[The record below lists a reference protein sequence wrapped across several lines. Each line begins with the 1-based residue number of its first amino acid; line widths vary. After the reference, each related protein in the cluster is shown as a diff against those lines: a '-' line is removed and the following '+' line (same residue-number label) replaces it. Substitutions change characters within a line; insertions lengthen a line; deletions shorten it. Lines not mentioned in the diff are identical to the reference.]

1 MNAFRVKR
9 GRGPEGRLAAVS
21 ENDTRPVI
29 LAVDDAEDLL
39 ALIGKALAAEYQVK
53 LATDG
58 GDALTLAAQA
68 PQPDLILLDVE
79 MPGASGFEICQ
90 ILKEDPATAHI
101 PVIFLT
107 GRTEPAGQIEG
118 LDVGAV
124 DYINKPVN
132 AKLLLARVRIHIA
145 LAGRQAELE
154 REVQER
160 TAQLEDARSQL
171 IRRLARAMEF
181 HESAAAG
188 NRVARVSQYAKLI
201 AQAAGMKPEIAEL
214 MQKAS
219 PLYDIGKMG
228 VPSEVLR
235 KPGKLSAPDWERVRR
250 HPELGAEII
259 GEHQDPVL
267 SLARKLALTH
277 HERWDGSGYPKK
289 LKGNDIPWPGR
300 VMALVDAF
308 EAMTTTQFY
317 RQKPFTV
324 DEAAKLVT
332 AEFGKQF
339 DPSLAEAFDKA
350 LPVMRKVR
358 EKFSD
363 ALGDLINLDFSP
375 TRDAPPAAKPDAAK
389 PEAAKP
395 AAAADAE
402 AAGKAAAAAKAE
414 AAKAA
419 AAAKSAAA
427 VAAAKARLRDKR

>member
-9 GRGPEGRLAAVS
+9 GRGPRGRLAAVS

-39 ALIGKALAAEYQVK
+39 ALIGKALAAQYQVK

-58 GDALTLAAQA
+58 GDALTLAAGA

-90 ILKEDPATAHI
+90 LLKEDPATARI
-101 PVIFLT
+101 PVVFLT
-107 GRTEPAGQIEG
+107 GRVEPAEQLEG
-118 LDVGAV
+118 FDAGAV
-124 DYINKPVN
+124 DYLTKPIN
-132 AKLLLARVRIHIA
+132 AKLLLARVRIHLA
-145 LAGRQAELE
+145 LANRQAALE
-154 REVQER
+154 REVQDR

-188 NRVARVSQYAKLI
+188 NRVARVSQYARLI
-201 AQAAGMKPEIAEL
+201 VQAAGMKPEIADMML
-214 MQKAS
+214 KAS
-219 PLYDIGKMG
+219 PLYDIGKMA
-228 VPSEVLR
+228 VPSEILR
-235 KPGKLSAPDWERVRR
+235 KPGKLSAPDLERVRR

-259 GEHQDPVL
+259 GDHQDPVL
-267 SLARKLALTH
+267 ALARKLALTH
-277 HERWDGSGYPKK
+277 HERWDGTGYPKK
-289 LKGNDIPWPGR
+289 LKGNEIPWPGR

-317 RQKPFTV
+317 RQQPLAI
-324 DEAAKLVT
+324 DAAAQEVKAGL
-332 AEFGKQF
+332 GKQF
-339 DPSLAEAFDKA
+339 DPGLGAAFDKA
-350 LPVMRKVR
+350 LPLMRKVR

-375 TRDAPPAAKPDAAK
+375 TRDAPPAAGAQAPQRAAAAKPDAAK
-389 PEAAKP
+389 
-395 AAAADAE
+395 AD
-402 AAGKAAAAAKAE
+402 

-427 VAAAKARLRDKR
+427 VAAAKARLRAKR

>member
-1 MNAFRVKR
+1 MKVFRVKR
-9 GRGPEGRLAAVS
+9 CREAAGRLAGVS
-21 ENDTRPVI
+21 QTDARPVI

-39 ALIGKALAAEYQVK
+39 ALIGKALASEYQVK

-58 GDALTLAAQA
+58 GDALTLAAEA

-79 MPGASGFEICQ
+79 MPGATGFEICQ
-90 ILKEDPATAHI
+90 LLKEDPATAHI

-107 GRTEPAGQIEG
+107 GRVEPAEQLEG
-118 LDVGAV
+118 LDAGAV
-124 DYINKPVN
+124 DYLTKPIN
-132 AKLLLARVRIHIA
+132 AKLLMARVRIHLA
-145 LAGRQAELE
+145 LCRRQAELE
-154 REVQER
+154 RQVQER

-201 AQAAGMKPEIAEL
+201 AQAAGMKPEVAEL

-228 VPSEVLR
+228 VPAEILR
-235 KPGKLSAPDWERVRR
+235 KPGKLSAPDLERMRR

-267 SLARKLALTH
+267 ALARKLALTH
-277 HERWDGSGYPKK
+277 HERWDGTGYPKQ
-289 LKGNDIPWPGR
+289 LKGNEIPWPGR

-308 EAMTTTQFY
+308 ESMTATQFY
-317 RQKPFTV
+317 RQKPYAI
-324 DEAAKLVT
+324 DEAAKLIR
-332 AEFGKQF
+332 EGFGRQF

-350 LPVMRKVR
+350 LPVMRTVR

-375 TRDAPPAAKPDAAK
+375 TRDAAPAAAAQAPAKAPAAKPDA
-389 PEAAKP
+389 
-395 AAAADAE
+395 
-402 AAGKAAAAAKAE
+402 GAKA
-414 AAKAA
+414 
-419 AAAKSAAA
+419 AAA
-427 VAAAKARLRDKR
+427 VAAAKARLRAKR

>member
-1 MNAFRVKR
+1 
-9 GRGPEGRLAAVS
+9 VS
-21 ENDTRPVI
+21 QDGARPVI

-39 ALIGKALAAEYQVK
+39 ALIGKALATEYEVK

-58 GDALTLAAQA
+58 GDALTQAAA
-68 PQPDLILLDVE
+68 SPQPDLILLDVE
-79 MPGASGFEICQ
+79 MPGATGVEICQ

-107 GRTEPAGQIEG
+107 GHVEPHEQIEG

-124 DYINKPVN
+124 DYLTKPIN
-132 AKLLLARVRIHIA
+132 AKLLLARVRIH
-145 LAGRQAELE
+145 LAHANREAELE
-154 REVQER
+154 RQVQER

-188 NRVARVSQYAKLI
+188 NRVARVSQYARLI
-201 AQAAGMKPEIAEL
+201 AQSAGMKPEVAEL
-214 MQKAS
+214 MKKAS

-228 VPSEVLR
+228 VPSEILR
-235 KPGKLSAPDWERVRR
+235 KPGKLTAPDLERMRR

-267 SLARKLALTH
+267 ALARTLALTH
-277 HERWDGSGYPKK
+277 HERWDGTGYPKM
-289 LKGNDIPWPGR
+289 LKASEIPWPGR

-317 RQKPFTV
+317 RREPFSV
-324 DEAAKLVT
+324 DEAAKLIKD
-332 AEFGKQF
+332 EFGKQF
-339 DPSLAEAFDKA
+339 DPALAEAFDKA
-350 LPVMRKVR
+350 LPTMRKVR

-375 TRDAPPAAKPDAAK
+375 TRDAPAPAAAPATAAAATPEPAKPD
-389 PEAAKP
+389 
-395 AAAADAE
+395 
-402 AAGKAAAAAKAE
+402 

-419 AAAKSAAA
+419 AAAKTAAA
-427 VAAAKARLRDKR
+427 VAAAKARLRGKR

>member
-1 MNAFRVKR
+1 MTQ
-9 GRGPEGRLAAVS
+9 
-21 ENDTRPVI
+21 NDTRPVI

-39 ALIGKALAAEYQVK
+39 ALIGKALASEYRVK
-53 LATDG
+53 LAGDG
-58 GDALTLAAQA
+58 GDALSLAAQA

-79 MPGASGFEICQ
+79 MPGATGYEICQ
-90 ILKEDPATAHI
+90 LLKEDPATAHI

-107 GRTEPAGQIEG
+107 GKTEPSEQLEG

-124 DYINKPVN
+124 DYLAKPIN
-132 AKLLLARVRIHIA
+132 AKLLMARVRIHIA
-145 LAGRQAELE
+145 LANRQAELQ
-154 REVQER
+154 REVGER

-188 NRVARVSQYAKLI
+188 NRVARVSQYCKLI
-201 AQAAGMKPEIAEL
+201 ALAAGMKPEVAEL

-228 VPSEVLR
+228 VPSEILR
-235 KPGKLSAPDWERVRR
+235 KPGKLSAPDLERVRR
-250 HPELGAEII
+250 HPQLGAEII
-259 GEHQDPVL
+259 GEHKDPVL
-267 SLARKLALTH
+267 ALAHRLALTH
-277 HERWDGSGYPKK
+277 HERWDGTGYPKQ

-300 VMALVDAF
+300 LMALVDTF
-308 EAMTTTQFY
+308 EAMTTTQFH

-324 DEAAKLVT
+324 DEAAKLIK
-332 AEFGKQF
+332 AEFGRQF

-358 EKFSD
+358 ETYSD

-375 TRDAPPAAKPDAAK
+375 TRGA
-389 PEAAKP
+389 P
-395 AAAADAE
+395 AAAP
-402 AAGKAAAAAKAE
+402 AAASPKPAPAPSKPDVAAKA
-414 AAKAA
+414 
-419 AAAKSAAA
+419 AAA

>member
-9 GRGPEGRLAAVS
+9 GRGPRGRLAAVS
-21 ENDTRPVI
+21 QDDTRPVI
-29 LAVDDAEDLL
+29 LAADDAEDLL
-39 ALIGKALAAEYQVK
+39 ALIGKALAADYRVK
-53 LATDG
+53 LAGDG
-58 GDALTLAAQA
+58 GDALTLAAAA

-90 ILKEDPATAHI
+90 LLKEDPATARI

-107 GRTEPAGQIEG
+107 GRVEPAEQLEG
-118 LDVGAV
+118 LDAGAV
-124 DYINKPVN
+124 DYLTKPIN
-132 AKLLLARVRIHIA
+132 AKLLLARVRIHLA
-145 LAGRQAELE
+145 LANRQAALE
-154 REVQER
+154 RDVQER

-201 AQAAGMKPEIAEL
+201 TQAAGMKPEVADMML
-214 MQKAS
+214 KAS
-219 PLYDIGKMG
+219 PLYDIGKLA
-228 VPSEVLR
+228 VPSDILR
-235 KPGKLSAPDWERVRR
+235 KPGKLSAPDLERVRR
-250 HPELGAEII
+250 HPEIGAEII

-267 SLARKLALTH
+267 ALARKLALTH
-277 HERWDGSGYPKK
+277 HERWDGTGYPKK
-289 LKGNDIPWPGR
+289 LKGNEIPWPGR

-317 RQKPFTV
+317 RQEPLTLE
-324 DEAAKLVT
+324 EAAKEISAGL
-332 AEFGKQF
+332 GKQF
-339 DPSLAEAFDKA
+339 DPGLGAAFDKA

-375 TRDAPPAAKPDAAK
+375 TRDAPPAA
-389 PEAAKP
+389 AKP
-395 AAAADAE
+395 AAA
-402 AAGKAAAAAKAE
+402 KPSPAKPDV

-419 AAAKSAAA
+419 AA
-427 VAAAKARLRDKR
+427 VAAARARIRAKT

>member
-9 GRGPEGRLAAVS
+9 CREPAGRLAGVS
-21 ENDTRPVI
+21 QTDDRPVI

-39 ALIGKALAAEYQVK
+39 ALIGKALASEYQVK
-53 LATDG
+53 LAADG
-58 GDALTLAAQA
+58 GDALTLAAEA

-79 MPGASGFEICQ
+79 MPGATGFEICQ
-90 ILKEDPATAHI
+90 LLKEDPATAHI

-107 GRTEPAGQIEG
+107 GHVEPAEQLEG
-118 LDVGAV
+118 LDAGAV
-124 DYINKPVN
+124 DYLTKPIN
-132 AKLLLARVRIHIA
+132 AKLLMARVRIHLA
-145 LAGRQAELE
+145 LCRRQAELE
-154 REVQER
+154 RQVQER

-201 AQAAGMKPEIAEL
+201 AQAAGMKPEVAEL

-228 VPSEVLR
+228 VPAEILR
-235 KPGKLSAPDWERVRR
+235 KPGKLSAPDLERMRR

-267 SLARKLALTH
+267 ALARKLALTH
-277 HERWDGSGYPKK
+277 HERWDGTGYPKQ
-289 LKGNDIPWPGR
+289 LKGNEIPWPGR

-308 EAMTTTQFY
+308 ESMTATQFY
-317 RQKPFTV
+317 RQKPYAI
-324 DEAAKLVT
+324 DEAAKLIK
-332 AEFGKQF
+332 EGFGRQF

-350 LPVMRKVR
+350 LPVMRTVR

-375 TRDAPPAAKPDAAK
+375 TRGAAPAAAAEPPKPPPAKPDA
-389 PEAAKP
+389 
-395 AAAADAE
+395 
-402 AAGKAAAAAKAE
+402 GAKA
-414 AAKAA
+414 
-419 AAAKSAAA
+419 AAA
-427 VAAAKARLRDKR
+427 VAAARARLRAKR